1 MTWQLPVL
9 PRVPEY
15 WRATPDGAAAL
26 LGEAGVVEDQDAVP
40 LGGQAEQGLDPL
52 AVEVLLVPVDGGQE
66 PLESLLGG
74 AGDDLG
80 EGVAVLVGVLGEQPG
95 EVAFQ
100 GLAALA
106 PLEMDA
112 EGFEELGQFGQR
124 GAGHLRDS
132 LGSHALSTNLR
143 EPRFS

>member
-1 MTWQLPVL
+1 MTVTWQLPVL

-15 WRATPDGAAAL
+15 CRATPTEQTAL
-26 LGEAGVVEDQDAVP
+26 LGEAGVVEDQHAVP
-40 LGGQAEQGLDPL
+40 FAGELEHRLDAL
-52 AVEVLLVPVDGGQE
+52 AVEVLLVPVDAGHE

-80 EGVAVLVGVLGEQPG
+80 EGIAVLVGVLGEQSG

-106 PLEMDA
+106 PPEMDA
-112 EGFEELGQFGQR
+112 ERFRNSASSGSGSR
-124 GAGHLRDS
+124 GACGMRMVFFIH
-132 LGSHALSTNLR
+132 HYTP
-143 EPRFS
+143 E